1 MPTLA
6 LEICQLLVQARA
18 LGVVALG
25 VVALGV
31 VALGVVALGV
41 VALGVEVAPGLPA
54 RCSQASVALL
64 LVLDLFKVFLP
75 SNLL

>member
-6 LEICQLLVQARA
+6 LEICQLLVQAR
-18 LGVVALG
+18 ALG